1 MFEEVNVAVDHNQLL
16 MDVMERVAKRHKLKV
31 LLHEKPFAG
40 VNGSGKHNNWSLG
53 TDTGKNLLSPGKTP
67 RTNLLFLTFFVN
79 VIKAVHENADL
90 LRACIATAGNDHR
103 LGANEAPPAII
114 SVFIGDHLQ
123 RVLDEVVSTVKS
135 GKLSALKSD
144 ELKLNIHN
152 RIPDVL
158 LDNTDRNRTSPF
170 AFTGNKFEFRAVG
183 SSANCSLPMMIL
195 NTIMAHQLVQFKQE
209 VDKLV
214 KGKED
219 KEAAVL
225 RVLKDYIESSKD
237 ILFEG
242 DNYSAAWAKEAA
254 KRKLSNVKTTPHAL
268 DFLLTKKAKNVLV
281 GSGMFTERELLARY
295 EIFHENYVKKVQIE
309 GRLIGELAIDYVIP
323 AAIDYQ
329 NKLIQNVM
337 GLKSIG
343 SKPTAYKTQTTII
356 ESISGHVNA
365 IYVNTE
371 KMIEARK
378 KANLIK
384 HEPDKSKAYCDSVIP
399 QFEIIRSHC
408 DKLEQ
413 LVDDQTWRLPKYREL
428 LFTK

>member
-1 MFEEVNVAVDHNQLL
+1 
-16 MDVMERVAKRHKLKV
+16 
-31 LLHEKPFAG
+31 
-40 VNGSGKHNNWSLG
+40 
-53 TDTGKNLLSPGKTP
+53 
-67 RTNLLFLTFFVN
+67 
-79 VIKAVHENADL
+79 
-90 LRACIATAGNDHR
+90 
-103 LGANEAPPAII
+103 
-114 SVFIGDHLQ
+114 
-123 RVLDEVVSTVKS
+123 VVSTVKS